1 MHSLKLIF
9 IQIVCKHSLEV
20 ILIQIFHLWKIG
32 WIFFL
37 CVVKNEEFE
46 TAVNGPGIA
55 HCESVVNEALK
66 LYFKEKDSTW
76 KFFKTLIA
84 EKLKNFEYD
93 S

>member
-1 MHSLKLIF
+1 M
-9 IQIVCKHSLEV
+9 
-20 ILIQIFHLWKIG
+20 
-32 WIFFL
+32 
-37 CVVKNEEFE
+37 VKNEEFE
-46 TAVNGPGIA
+46 TAVNGPGTA

-76 KFFKTLIA
+76 TFFKTSIA